1 MGGWRV
7 ICWCVVFASPVVAVP
22 VAIDLAH
29 RSLHAGAAAWAGFAY
44 VSVVS
49 MFLAFFAWYR
59 SLAIGGIAAG
69 GQMILLQPILS
80 AIWAA
85 LLLGET
91 IAPRTWIAA
100 AVVIGSVALGRW
112 TREHAHS
119 RG

>member
-1 MGGWRV
+1 
-7 ICWCVVFASPVVAVP
+7 
-22 VAIDLAH
+22 
-29 RSLHAGAAAWAGFAY
+29 
-44 VSVVS
+44 